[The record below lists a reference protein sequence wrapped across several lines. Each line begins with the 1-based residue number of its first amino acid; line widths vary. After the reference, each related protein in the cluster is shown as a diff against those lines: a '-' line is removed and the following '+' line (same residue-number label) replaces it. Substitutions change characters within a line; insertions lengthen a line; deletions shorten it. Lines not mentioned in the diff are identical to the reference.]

1 MTVPY
6 AKDSD
11 IYTYDKS
18 LKDIGE
24 ESFAD
29 HLLLASNDVL
39 KLVKGS
45 WWPSAT
51 DIPLTSFAE
60 ARLDEAALLQ
70 LTVFKALGDY
80 VFPSLSKFTET
91 DIFKAK
97 AEHYQNR
104 FKEEWATVKGLPL
117 YDFDEDTTFDEDERP
132 GPFVHR
138 ISRG

>member
-1 MTVPY
+1 MAVPY

-24 ESFAD
+24 ESFAPQ
-29 HLLLASNDVL
+29 LLLASNDVL
-39 KLVKGS
+39 NLIKGS

-51 DIPLTSFAE
+51 EIPLESFDE
-60 ARLDEAALLQ
+60 ARLDEDSLVQ

-80 VFPSLSKFTET
+80 IFPGLSKFTET
-91 DIFKAK
+91 DTFKAK
-97 AEHYQNR
+97 AEHYQGR
-104 FKEEWATVKGLPL
+104 FKDEWATIKGLPL
-117 YDFDEDTTFDEDERP
+117 YDFDDNSIHDDYEKP

-138 ISRG
+138 LSRG